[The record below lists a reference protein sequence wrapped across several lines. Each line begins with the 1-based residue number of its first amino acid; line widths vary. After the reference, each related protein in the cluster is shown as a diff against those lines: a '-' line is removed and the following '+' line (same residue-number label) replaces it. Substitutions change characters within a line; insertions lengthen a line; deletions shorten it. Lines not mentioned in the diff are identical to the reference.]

1 MKSMPG
7 IHDHGS
13 NHAVSNGYPQP
24 GWMQSP
30 TNPSPGTDEDQRI
43 PVTDRGL
50 LAVTGADAADF
61 LHAQFSSNMR
71 DLSPGQSRFTSYSD
85 ARGRLLAVLRVLAVS
100 EGFLLEMPADRLEP
114 IAARLRRYVLRSRV
128 EIEDASAAS
137 CAFGLSGKG
146 IASLWQ
152 EPALPADGE
161 WRELDDGVRVAGLP
175 GQRPRWLVFGPETAL
190 RVLWQRFDDLPVAPP
205 HHWDLLDIEAGL
217 PAVHTQTEERFV
229 AQMVNLDRL
238 EALDFHKGCYPG
250 QEVIA
255 RTHYLGRIKRRMFPL
270 HAPGAGQPPAP
281 GEPVLNADSGDPAGE
296 IVRAAPHPAGGALAL
311 AVLRLDALDASLTLA
326 DGTPVTRRDPPYPL
340 DEAA

>member
-1 MKSMPG
+1 MSDGFIP
-7 IHDHGS
+7 
-13 NHAVSNGYPQP
+13 PE
-24 GWMQSP
+24 WMWPP
-30 TNPSPGTDEDQRI
+30 TDSVPMTDADQRI
-43 PVTDRGL
+43 PVTEHGL
-50 LAVTGADAADF
+50 LAVTGIDAADF
-61 LHAQFSSNMR
+61 LHAQFSSSIH
-71 DLSPGQSRFTSYSD
+71 DLSPGQVRLTSYSD
-85 ARGRLLAVLRVLAVS
+85 ARGRLLAVLRVLAVDK
-100 EGFLLEMPADRLEP
+100 GFLLEMPADRLEP
-114 IAARLRRYVLRSRV
+114 IATRLRRYVLRSRV
-128 EIEDASAAS
+128 EIEDTSAAL
-137 CAFGLSGKG
+137 CAFGLSGEG

-152 EPALPADGE
+152 KPALPADGE
-161 WRELDDGVRVAGLP
+161 WHELDGGVRVAGLP
-175 GQRPRWLVFGPETAL
+175 GQQPRWLVFGPETAL
-190 RVLWQRFDDLPVAPP
+190 RALWQRFDDLPVAPP

-217 PAVHTQTEERFV
+217 PAVHTQTEEHFV

-311 AVLRLDALDASLTLA
+311 AVLRLVALDAPLTLA